1 MSTIKYWLQRNVIN
15 IYEHLRK
22 IFIVKKFKKPK
33 YTFFLMK
40 MIIKLIIAFF
50 AALSITSINS
60 QVCQFEQDVDY
71 FGNDLSPNQ
80 YLYFP
85 SQDLCC
91 SACQSNSSCQAW
103 TYVSLLLFYFELKIN
118 I

>member
-1 MSTIKYWLQRNVIN
+1 
-15 IYEHLRK
+15 
-22 IFIVKKFKKPK
+22 
-33 YTFFLMK
+33 

-103 TYVSLLLFYFELKIN
+103 TYVKLLLELNLNLI
-118 I
+118 